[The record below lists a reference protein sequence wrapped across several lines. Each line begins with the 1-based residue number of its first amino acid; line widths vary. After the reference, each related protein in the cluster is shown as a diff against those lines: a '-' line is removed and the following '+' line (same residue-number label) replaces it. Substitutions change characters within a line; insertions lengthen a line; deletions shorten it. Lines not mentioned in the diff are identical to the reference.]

1 MLPTKTWKGILR
13 GNGLDREALPVL
25 WVGFFALLMML
36 RDDMY
41 VATLVLFSSEF
52 IVWMECN
59 HFCELFEISLLV
71 TVKISQEWVGT
82 RKYSDKIHKLFPDS
96 KTANYLLVILEH
108 N

>member
-1 MLPTKTWKGILR
+1 
-13 GNGLDREALPVL
+13 
-25 WVGFFALLMML
+25 MML

-59 HFCELFEISLLV
+59 HFCELFEIALLV
-71 TVKISQEWVGT
+71 TAKISQEWVGT